1 MRTGLPSEKKFLH
14 LAMGLFLLGLIAFA
28 PAQPWAQAPQP
39 PPDPNT
45 GAEATT
51 AGSAQG
57 TQAAGPSSAQAATAG
72 QYVNPGIAVP
82 SMGNQVEM
90 GPTGTWQPI
99 PNPSCDLGGPAETT
113 LSQTAQGQGAQIAFT
128 KATSNRLYPRG
139 YGPKQ
144 TKLTTC
150 VAMLQN
156 AYMILSSL
164 FSAPFDPLHIVTIVL
179 NVVVN
184 IIVTQLLNFVCA
196 MMVQLLNDAQNFVK
210 DGAEV
215 LMNLICIP
223 LPKWNLNNIFS
234 ITAPPGGHC
243 GGNPFNQAPNS
254 GLNVVVP
261 GVTPYTFK
269 Q

>member
-45 GAEATT
+45 GANA
-51 AGSAQG
+51 AGAGAAQG
-57 TQAAGPSSAQAATAG
+57 AQAAGPSSGQAATAG
-72 QYVNPGIAVP
+72 QFANPGIAVP

-99 PNPSCDLGGPAETT
+99 PNPPCDSDQ

-164 FSAPFDPLHIVTIVL
+164 FSGPFDPLHIVTMIL

-196 MMVQLLNDAQNFVK
+196 MMVQLLNDAQNFV
-210 DGAEV
+210 
-215 LMNLICIP
+215 
-223 LPKWNLNNIFS
+223 
-234 ITAPPGGHC
+234 
-243 GGNPFNQAPNS
+243 
-254 GLNVVVP
+254 
-261 GVTPYTFK
+261 
-269 Q
+269 